1 MQTIL
6 LYIDP
11 GSGSYILQMIIAAVL
26 GISFFFKNFWLAIK
40 TFYLVKDRVRM
51 KKKIRQ
57 NNAAIKTIP

>member
-1 MQTIL
+1 MQTIF

-40 TFYLVKDRVRM
+40 TFLFGKRAANKEKDKVE
-51 KKKIRQ
+51 
-57 NNAAIKTIP
+57 